1 MHFTKGSETM
11 NNRQYLRFATECNL
25 LDKRLKK
32 ADINFIFAKTTDQ
45 KVRRLNF
52 ERFKDNFTHFA
63 KKKEVT
69 KNEIVKEIEAV
80 AKNMFYKDPFSFVNV
95 KYDDNESSQVK
106 NTTIGSDR
114 LSSTASTSRAS
125 IRTMTDLSSRK
136 STQTR

>member
-1 MHFTKGSETM
+1 M

-95 KYDDNESSQVK
+95 KYDDNESAQVK

-114 LSSTASTSRAS
+114 FSSTASTSRAS